1 MEQQHDLSEVLEVAS
16 IAGHILLENGAE
28 ISRVEDI
35 MARISTYYGVDKG
48 NFFVLSNGIFTTGMS
63 GGKVEKAGG
72 QASTYANVEFIP
84 IRPIQLQ
91 KVVQVNQLSY
101 DISAGKCT
109 LEEARARLEKI
120 RSTPAK
126 PMWEQTLGSAF
137 GAAGFCAVFGGGWL
151 DCGAAFV
158 VGLLL
163 NVFIFL
169 VSGRYMSRIVGGIC
183 NALVATLL
191 CVGCYHVGFGNS
203 LANIIIGAIMPL
215 IPGVPFVNGVRDLAN
230 ADYLAGLTRLT
241 DALLGFFCIAIGV
254 SVGFILD
261 GALSGGLI
269 ELNGVWANP
278 ETASLLVQTLA
289 AFIGTTA
296 FAVLFGVPRKQYIP
310 SGIVGALGWL
320 LYLILFR
327 KAGMSAAIAT
337 LISTIFIGILSRVF
351 AVIEKCP
358 AAVFLLC
365 GIFPLVPGA
374 GVFWCTYYLISSQI
388 EQSSSAGFLAGKVA
402 IAIVLGIILAMELP
416 QRFFSGHRRFSHEEE
431 HRHTDHAHRHAEDFL
446 HADFLLVQ
454 DGVGKDDQDGCE
466 SHQGGSDS
474 RIRVLDGHQGKR
486 YAEGGPEERK
496 DGDIGQSLAV
506 MERRFQAGQVLLE
519 RHERQES
526 GTADEGADHRG
537 RKRQHRVHEFGGAGR
552 DRRLV
557 MLHADLA
564 EDEADTLSGA
574 GAKTQQDAFQR
585 QGQLHLMTFSFT

>member
-1 MEQQHDLSEVLEVAS
+1 MEQQHDFSEVLEVAS

-35 MARISTYYGVDKG
+35 MARISTYFGVDRG
-48 NFFVLSNGIFTTGMS
+48 NFFVLSNGIFTTGS
-63 GGKVEKAGG
+63 AGKVEKAGG

-254 SVGFILD
+254 GVGFILD

-289 AFIGTTA
+289 AFVGTTA
-296 FAVLFGVPRKQYIP
+296 FAVLLGVPRQQYIP
-310 SGIVGALGWL
+310 SSIVGALAWQ
-320 LYLILFR
+320 
-327 KAGMSAAIAT
+327 
-337 LISTIFIGILSRVF
+337 LS
-351 AVIEKCP
+351 
-358 AAVFLLC
+358 
-365 GIFPLVPGA
+365 
-374 GVFWCTYYLISSQI
+374 
-388 EQSSSAGFLAGKVA
+388 
-402 IAIVLGIILAMELP
+402 
-416 QRFFSGHRRFSHEEE
+416 
-431 HRHTDHAHRHAEDFL
+431 
-446 HADFLLVQ
+446 
-454 DGVGKDDQDGCE
+454 
-466 SHQGGSDS
+466 
-474 RIRVLDGHQGKR
+474 
-486 YAEGGPEERK
+486 
-496 DGDIGQSLAV
+496 
-506 MERRFQAGQVLLE
+506 
-519 RHERQES
+519 
-526 GTADEGADHRG
+526 
-537 RKRQHRVHEFGGAGR
+537 
-552 DRRLV
+552 
-557 MLHADLA
+557 
-564 EDEADTLSGA
+564 
-574 GAKTQQDAFQR
+574 
-585 QGQLHLMTFSFT
+585 